1 MSGFKIC
8 PKCNTENPQ
17 AANFCRKCCYKFP
30 EATKSGLSL
39 RPEIKLLRIKEPQYV
54 VGSTIHI
61 EWDIDNFTK
70 IELAGEDVTFYNNVE
85 LLVEKAVELKL
96 VVTNDYDQ
104 VEQSLKVLPTPMP
117 KIHRFATSNSNV
129 KAGKKVKLSWSIDGA
144 TKVLLKYDAEEMDVS
159 SLAETEVS
167 PSVDATY
174 AIIAF
179 SVDENITI
187 AKEVTVKVLYEVI
200 INDFSSDLTQILE
213 SLPVEL
219 RWDVVNAEKI
229 MLYPNEIDITRQT
242 SIQVYPSR
250 ATTYCLIASNAISI
264 KEQMITIGV
273 RALPRLNIKV
283 SDSLSKLYIPN
294 CEIDLTPL
302 TASIKETGLD
312 RWMLS
317 PIEQTVS
324 KKIWGRSFLNKL
336 KKILPKRIKA

>member
-1 MSGFKIC
+1 MVLKTC

-39 RPEIKLLRIKEPQYV
+39 SPEIRLLRIKEPQYV

-61 EWDIDNFTK
+61 EWDADNFTK
-70 IELAGEDVTFYNNVE
+70 IELAGEDVTLHNDVE

-96 VVTNDYDQ
+96 VARNDYDQ
-104 VEQSLKVLPTPMP
+104 VEQLLKVLPTPMP

-129 KAGKKVKLSWSIDGA
+129 KAGKDVKLSWNIDGA
-144 TKVLLKYDAEEMDVS
+144 TKVLLKYDTEEIDVS

-167 PSVDATY
+167 PRADTTY
-174 AIIAF
+174 AIIVF

-200 INDFSSDLTQILE
+200 VNDFSSDLTQILE

-219 RWDVVNAEKI
+219 RWNVVNAEKI
-229 MLYPNEIDITRQT
+229 MLYPNDIDVTRQT
-242 SIQVYPSR
+242 CIQVYPSR
-250 ATTYCLIASNAISI
+250 VTTYCLVASNAISI
-264 KEQMITIGV
+264 KEHMITIGV
-273 RALPRLNIKV
+273 RTLPKLNVKV
-283 SDSLSKLYIPN
+283 SDSLSRLYIPN
-294 CEIDLTPL
+294 CKIDLTPL
-302 TASIKETGLD
+302 TASIKETDLD
-312 RWMLS
+312 RWILS

-324 KKIWGRSFLNKL
+324 KRIWWRSLLNKL
-336 KKILPKRIKA
+336 KQILPKSIKV

>member
-1 MSGFKIC
+1 MSGFKTC
-8 PKCNTENPQ
+8 PKCNTESPQ
-17 AANFCRKCCYKFP
+17 AANFCRKCRYKFP

-39 RPEIKLLRIKEPQYV
+39 RPEIKSLRIRELQYV
-54 VGSTIHI
+54 IGSTIHI
-61 EWDIDNFTK
+61 EWDADNFTK
-70 IELAGEDVTFYNNVE
+70 IELAGEDVTLYNNVE

-96 VVTNDYDQ
+96 VAINDYDQ
-104 VEQSLKVLPTPMP
+104 VEQSLRVLPAPMP

-144 TKVLLKYDAEEMDVS
+144 TKVLLKYDTEEIDVS
-159 SLAETEVS
+159 SLAEIEVS
-167 PSVDATY
+167 PSADTTY

-187 AKEVTVKVLYEVI
+187 AKEVAVKVLYEVI
-200 INDFSSDLTQILE
+200 INDFSSDLIQTLE

-229 MLYPNEIDITRQT
+229 MLSPNDIDVTRQT

-250 ATTYCLIASNAISI
+250 ATTYCLVASNAISV

-273 RALPRLNIKV
+273 RALPRLDIKV
-283 SDSLSKLYIPN
+283 SDSLSRLHIPN
-294 CEIDLTPL
+294 CGIDLAPL
-302 TASIKETGLD
+302 TVSIKETGLD
-312 RWMLS
+312 RYMLS

-324 KKIWGRSFLNKL
+324 KKIWGRSLLNKL
-336 KKILPKRIKA
+336 KQILPKRIKV